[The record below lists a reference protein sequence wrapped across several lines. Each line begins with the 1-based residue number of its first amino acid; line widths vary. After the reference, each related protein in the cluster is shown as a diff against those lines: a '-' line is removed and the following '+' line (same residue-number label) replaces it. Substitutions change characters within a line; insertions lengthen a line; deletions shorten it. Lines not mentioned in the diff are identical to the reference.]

1 MEQYVEIKPIAPMKW
16 EVTMQLGDMN
26 LGRLAGIGA
35 QLVND
40 WDLLHHGMGTPALLC
55 ALLLT
60 VREKQ
65 KLAVDS
71 PTDETKH

>member
-1 MEQYVEIKPIAPMKW
+1 MEQYVEIKPVAPMKW
-16 EVTMQLGDMN
+16 EVTIQLGDVN

-60 VREKQ
+60 VRERQ
-65 KLAVDS
+65 RLSVDN
-71 PTDETKH
+71 PTGETKD